1 MVTLLKSQAIFDV
14 DTQTTFAGSIA
25 VDGQKITA
33 VYREPVDEAA
43 FDLVRN
49 FGDQMILPGF
59 VDAHQHTYVIS
70 LVQAGALT
78 PIDYGTVPKVLA
90 QLADVAV
97 FSGWK
102 IAMGYYA
109 SEFGSDVPPTAT
121 DIDAVESET
130 PVMLVAGDV
139 HSIWLN
145 SAALANIHVSEE
157 DLAVA
162 GGEIFRDESGQ
173 MTGFFTE
180 GIATHILNQVL
191 ETLVESMPETYL
203 NYFRELNQQGVTS
216 VGVLAVS
223 GRAEQDLV
231 NEQLFK
237 AIEDDMTVRAALFPG
252 MRQDETRLQ
261 ALLADFENTDRVQI
275 AGTKQFYDGVTSTQT
290 AYMVDEYTPGS
301 GEKGA
306 PMLPDETLHAL
317 IARSNALDLPIR
329 VHAIGDRAIRETLM
343 AFEEAEKTAPLSA
356 GKRNVIEHL
365 EVFNPAD
372 LPRLQR
378 TKAILS
384 VQPSHAL
391 IGYELLWKEVGYHR
405 LPWMFTFRDF
415 LAHGATLAFS
425 TDAPVV
431 IGQTP
436 LQTIFQA
443 VTRRTLA
450 NKAGVGL
457 GFDQGVTIGQAITAH
472 TLHAAQANQQQNV
485 GRIAPGYFADLA
497 IVSQNLLTTP
507 ADQLL
512 IVENVATMF
521 DGQFVWE
528 K

>member
-14 DTQTTFAGSIA
+14 DTQTTFAGAIA
-25 VDGQKITA
+25 VDGQQITA
-33 VYREPVDEAA
+33 VYRDTVDETG
-43 FDLVRN
+43 FDDVHD
-49 FGDQMILPGF
+49 FGEQMILPGF
-59 VDAHQHTYVIS
+59 VDAHQHPDVAALI
-70 LVQAGALT
+70 QAGAVT
-78 PIDYGTVPKVLA
+78 TIEAGTIPAVLA
-90 QLADVAV
+90 QLATVTAV
-97 FSGWK
+97 SGWQ

-109 SEFGSDVPPTAT
+109 SEFATDKMPTAA
-121 DIDAVESET
+121 DIDAYEADL

-145 SAALANIHVSEE
+145 SVALAKIQISAT
-157 DLAVA
+157 DLTVT
-162 GGEIFRDESGQ
+162 GGEIFRDAAGQ

-180 GIATHILNQVL
+180 GIATHIFNQVL
-191 ETLVESMPETYL
+191 ASFLDDMADHYL
-203 NYFRELNQQGVTS
+203 AYFQALNQQGVTS
-216 VGVLAVS
+216 IGVLAVS
-223 GRAEQDLV
+223 GRTDQDLV
-231 NEQLFK
+231 HEQLFK
-237 AIEDDMTVRAALFPG
+237 TLEQDMTVRAALFPG
-252 MRQDETRLQ
+252 MRQNETRLL
-261 ALLADFENTDRVQI
+261 ALLAHFENSDRVQI
-275 AGTKQFYDGVTSTQT
+275 AGTKQFYDGVTSTKT
-290 AYMVDEYTPGS
+290 AYMVDDYTPGS
-301 GEKGA
+301 GDKGA
-306 PMLPDETLHAL
+306 PMLPDNTLHAL

-343 AFEEAEKTAPLSA
+343 AFEAAEKSAPLSA

-365 EVFNPAD
+365 EVFNPVD
-372 LPRLQR
+372 LPRLQQ

-391 IGYELLWKEVGYHR
+391 IGYEVLPQEVGVQR

-415 LAHGATLAFS
+415 IANGATLAFG

-450 NKAGVGL
+450 NEAGVGF
-457 GFDQGVTIGQAITAH
+457 GFEQGVTIAQAITAH
-472 TLHAAQANQQQNV
+472 TLHAALANQQQRV

-507 ADQLL
+507 PEHLL
-512 IVENVATMF
+512 TVEPIATMF

>member
-1 MVTLLKSQAIFDV
+1 MVTLLKSEEIFDV
-14 DTQTTFAGSIA
+14 ATQSTFAGAIA
-25 VDGQKITA
+25 ISGQKISA
-33 VYREPVDEAA
+33 VYRAPVDEAQ
-43 FDLVRN
+43 FDVVRD
-49 FGDQMILPGF
+49 FGAQMIVPGF

-78 PIDYGTVPKVLA
+78 PIDYGTMPEVLA
-90 QLADVAV
+90 QVAKV
-97 FSGWK
+97 PEFAGWK
-102 IAMGYYA
+102 IPMGYYA
-109 SEFGSDVPPTAT
+109 SEFNLAGTPTSA
-121 DIDAVESET
+121 DIDAIEADI

-145 SAALANIHVSEE
+145 SKALAKIHVTEK

-162 GGEIFRDESGQ
+162 GGEIFRDATGA

-180 GIATHILNQVL
+180 GIATHVLNQVL
-191 ETLVESMPETYL
+191 ATLVASMPENYL
-203 NYFRELNQQGVTS
+203 SYFRELNQQGVTS

-223 GRAEQDLV
+223 GRADQDLI
-231 NEQLFK
+231 NEDLFK
-237 AIEDDMTVRAALFPG
+237 TIENDMTVRAALFPG

-261 ALLADFENTDRVQI
+261 HLLAEFENSDRVQI

-290 AYMVDEYTPGS
+290 AYMVDDYFPGS

-317 IARSNALDLPIR
+317 IKRSNALDLPIR

-343 AFEEAEKTAPLSA
+343 AFEAAEAAFPMSP

-372 LPRLQR
+372 LPRLTHSR
-378 TKAILS
+378 AILS

-391 IGYELLWKEVGYHR
+391 ISYEGLWKEVGEAR
-405 LPWMFTFRDF
+405 LPWMFTFRQFID
-415 LAHGATLAFS
+415 HGATLAFG

-436 LQTIFQA
+436 IQTIFQA

-450 NKAGVGL
+450 NEAGVGL
-457 GFDQGVTIGQAITAH
+457 GFDEAVTIGEAITAH
-472 TLHAAQANQQQNV
+472 TLHAAQANQQTNV
-485 GRIAPGYFADLA
+485 GQIAPGYFADLA
-497 IVSQNLLTTP
+497 ILSQNLLTTAP
-507 ADQLL
+507 DQLL
-512 IVENVATMF
+512 TVETVATVF